1 MNTGRICGSTLFQL
15 AGDSTC
21 FPEFM
26 DSFFRQNGFY
36 PLNPMADAGYG
47 SVANYLYCL
56 SHGMNP
62 VMKYNMYARK
72 NTPEFRKLVLCQVLE
87 QLKCPFFC
95 HRLCNNLNN
104 FIACYYVIHF
114 LLIVFFLVFIWRLI
128 FTMGMDSHRIVEAF
142 YIAEYD

>member
-1 MNTGRICGSTLFQL
+1 MDNIIWLIIMIPVSLLFTGIGIYAWKRKKPMWFWSGSTVKESEISDI
-15 AGDSTC
+15 A
-21 FPEFM
+21 
-26 DSFFRQNGFY
+26 
-36 PLNPMADAGYG
+36 A
-47 SVANYLYCL
+47 
-56 SHGMNP
+56 
-62 VMKYNMYARK
+62 YNK
-72 NTPEFRKLVLCQVLE
+72 VVLCQVLE

-104 FIACYYVIHF
+104 FIACYYVIHV